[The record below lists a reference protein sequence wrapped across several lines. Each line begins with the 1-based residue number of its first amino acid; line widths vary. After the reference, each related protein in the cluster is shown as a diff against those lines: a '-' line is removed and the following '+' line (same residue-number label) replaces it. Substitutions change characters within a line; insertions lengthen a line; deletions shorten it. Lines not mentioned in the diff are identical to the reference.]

1 MNALNLSHSCSE
13 ISHVPNERVGGGV
26 FLENTKTKNP
36 SIEGF
41 LQP

>member
-13 ISHVPNERVGGGV
+13 ISHVPNERAGGGV

-41 LQP
+41 LQL